1 MITFHYFKSL
11 IIMKNANY
19 FNSLI
24 LISHR
29 KEKVLNSTVYRVTTD
44 NFHRSVAP
52 ARILNLASA
61 F

>member
-1 MITFHYFKSL
+1 MITFQYFNSL
-11 IIMKNANY
+11 ITMKNANY

-24 LISHR
+24 QISCR
-29 KEKVLNSTVYRVTTD
+29 KEKVLNPMVDCMTTD

-52 ARILNLASA
+52 ATVLNLASG